1 MKLSYLVMTFSF
13 STLFFSVHFQTF
25 PVVFCIMESKKKAAY
40 GRFFDYLRNDLAS
53 GWAPEEGS
61 ADYEVA
67 LRWGMTTRYPLM
79 QIIGCYFH
87 FTQVSTPVAKLDG
100 LG

>member
-1 MKLSYLVMTFSF
+1 
-13 STLFFSVHFQTF
+13 
-25 PVVFCIMESKKKAAY
+25 MESKKKAAY
-40 GRFFDYLRNDLAS
+40 GRFFDNLRDDLAS
-53 GWAPEEGS
+53 GWAPDEGS
-61 ADYEVA
+61 VDYEVA
-67 LRWGMTTRYPLM
+67 LRWGFM